1 MQFHE
6 KNFFFDLFDLTSFFA
21 SPFLNFLSR
30 CAIHTNADKANVE
43 GGGHGGEG
51 NLSGGPIEPAVDTPP
66 IVVVP

>member
-6 KNFFFDLFDLTSFFA
+6 KIFLDLFDFTSFFA
-21 SPFLNFLSR
+21 STFLNFLSR

-51 NLSGGPIEPAVDTPP
+51 NLSGGPIAAVDTPP
-66 IVVVP
+66 IVVP